1 MGLFPPTV
9 INVISAVKIYDVQ
22 GTITLIK
29 LASIA
34 FVAQSVEQLI
44 CNQQVTGSIPA
55 EGSYFILSVR
65 LVVWV
70 GVKTDGSKV
79 SSKPYYPRVAGN
91 R

>member
-34 FVAQSVEQLI
+34 FVAQLVEQLI

-55 EGSYFILSVR
+55 EGSIFFGEVAEWSIAAVLKT
-65 LVVWV
+65 V
-70 GVKTDGSKV
+70 G
-79 SSKPYYPRVAGN
+79 P
-91 R
+91 